1 MKLKVHEYYE
11 KGFCILFYFVN
22 MRDNVFKILSCLFA
36 CLTAVLCEQT
46 AAVAKSTQDVFG
58 YLGENIT
65 MPSGV
70 NPSWNLTKIEWS
82 ILTNTTWIA
91 TYRNG
96 ISNTERFHQYTGRLS
111 LNTTSGNFYQG

>member
-1 MKLKVHEYYE
+1 
-11 KGFCILFYFVN
+11 

-70 NPSWNLTKIEWS
+70 DPSWNLIKIEWS

-91 TYRNG
+91 TYRKG